1 MIILLLIIAA
11 LAVWQ
16 LLAGLAKLRAAGA
29 AGPDDPRG
37 AALRNVGLIQVGVSI
52 AMLVLNIALNWPLIA
67 SYI

>member
-37 AALRNVGLIQVGVSI
+37 AALRNVGRIQVGVSI

>member
-1 MIILLLIIAA
+1 M
-11 LAVWQ
+11 WQ